1 MSADRQSPERRHRWP
16 VPSRAVPRIIGTAT
30 AVIGLLDVISA
41 VFPAFRNGRMH
52 HMAAVFP
59 GTVST
64 LAGAT
69 SIVTG
74 ILLLMLA
81 HALKRGKVRAWWA
94 TVALLPVGA
103 ATQLIYRHSYFGA
116 CVSLVLLA
124 VLVRNRREFTAL
136 SDPRTRWRALLNFVT
151 LSATAFALGLVITS
165 AHPASERGNPGLLD
179 RCQHVMLGLFGVEG
193 PVGYT
198 SDRVGDLVG
207 YSLGGLG
214 LLIAASTAYLALR
227 PARPVAELSEADEAR
242 LRALLARHGGRDSLG
257 HFALRRDKSVVF
269 SPSGKAAVCYRVVSG
284 VALAGGDPIGDVEAW
299 PGAIESFVDL
309 ARAHAWLPAIV
320 GCSET
325 GAEVWTRETGLD
337 ALELGDEAIVD
348 TDRFT
353 LEGRAMRNVRQMVKR
368 IERAGYVTRV
378 RRVRELG
385 EDEKQQ
391 VRLAADAWRGTD
403 TERGFSMALGRFGE
417 DVDGDCVVVTAHKEP
432 DPGAAHPELGD
443 LRAVLH
449 FVPWGRDGMSL
460 EMMRRDRAADPGLNE
475 LLIVAAL
482 QQAPGLGVARV
493 SLNFAMF
500 RSALAR
506 GERIGAGPVLR
517 GWRGLLVF
525 LSRWF
530 QIESLYKFNAK
541 FQPEWVPRF
550 LVFPNSRDLP
560 RIGFATMQAEGFV
573 TLSLPLPD
581 AVQRFLPGR
590 ARRPHRQRSG
600 YAAPLDHAA
609 AGVARGACAEGEGG
623 EGGEGADKRSA
634 VA

>member
-1 MSADRQSPERRHRWP
+1 MSADRACASRSRRWRLK
-16 VPSRAVPRIIGTAT
+16 PSAVPGILGTAA
-30 AVIGLLDVISA
+30 AVIGLLDVVSA

-52 HMAAVFP
+52 HLAAVFP
-59 GTVST
+59 GTVSS
-64 LAGAT
+64 LAAAT
-69 SIVTG
+69 SVVTG

-94 TVALLPVGA
+94 AVVLLPVGA
-103 ATQLIYRHSYFGA
+103 ATQLIYRHSVFGA
-116 CVSLVLLA
+116 VVSLGLLGVLIA
-124 VLVRNRREFTAL
+124 YRAEFTAL
-136 SDPRTRWRALLNFVT
+136 SDPRTRWRAALNFVG
-151 LSATAFALGLVITS
+151 LSLGAFALGLVITS
-165 AHPASERGNPGLLD
+165 AHPSSERGSPGFLD
-179 RCQHVMLGLFGVEG
+179 RCQHVLYGLFGVSG
-193 PVGYT
+193 PVAYT
-198 SDRVGDLVG
+198 SDRVGDVVG

-214 LLIAASTAYLALR
+214 LLIAASTAYLVLR
-227 PARPVAELSEADEAR
+227 PARPVSELSEADEDR
-242 LRALLARHGGRDSLG
+242 LRALLARHGARDSLG

-284 VALAGGDPIGDVEAW
+284 VMLAGGDPVGDVEAW
-299 PGAIESFVDL
+299 PGAIEQFMEL
-309 ARAHAWLPAIV
+309 ARAHAWLPAVV

-325 GAEVWTRETGLD
+325 GGEVWTRETGLD
-337 ALELGDEAIVD
+337 ALELGDEAIVRTAD
-348 TDRFT
+348 FT
-353 LEGRAMRNVRQMVKR
+353 LQGRAMRNVRQMVKR
-368 IERAGYVTRV
+368 IERSGYVCRV
-378 RRVRELG
+378 RRVRELT
-385 EDEKQQ
+385 EDEKHR

-417 DVDGDCVVVTAHKEP
+417 ELDGDCVVVTAHKEREQ
-432 DPGAAHPELGD
+432 GAPHPELGD

-449 FVPWGRDGMSL
+449 FVPWGADGMSL
-460 EMMRRDRAADPGLNE
+460 ELMRRDRAADPGLNE

-482 QQAPGLGVARV
+482 QQAPALGVARV

-560 RIGFATMQAEGFV
+560 RIGFAIMQAEGFV
-573 TLSLPLPD
+573 TLSLPLPA

-590 ARRPHRQRSG
+590 AKRPPHRHKSG
-600 YAAPLDHAA
+600 YATAVDHREPSP
-609 AGVARGACAEGEGG
+609 VA
-623 EGGEGADKRSA
+623 
-634 VA
+634 

>member
-1 MSADRQSPERRHRWP
+1 MSADRAEPRRRLGP
-16 VPSRAVPRIIGTAT
+16 LRPSAVPRIMGTAA
-30 AVIGLLDVISA
+30 AVIGLLDVVSA

-59 GTVST
+59 GTVSS
-64 LAGAT
+64 LAAAT
-69 SIVTG
+69 SVVTG

-81 HALKRGKVRAWWA
+81 HALKRGKSRAWWA
-94 TVALLPVGA
+94 AVTLMPVGA
-103 ATQLIYRHSYFGA
+103 ATQLIYRHSIFGA
-116 CVSLVLLA
+116 VVSLGLLGL
-124 VLVRNRREFTAL
+124 LVRYRGEFTAL
-136 SDPRTRWRALLNFVT
+136 SDPRTRWRAAANFVG
-151 LSATAFALGLVITS
+151 LSTFAFALGLVITS
-165 AHPASERGNPGLLD
+165 AHPSSERGAPGFAD
-179 RCQHVMLGLFGVEG
+179 RCEHVLWGLFGFEG
-193 PVGYT
+193 PVEYT
-198 SDRVGDLVG
+198 SDRVNDIVA

-214 LLIAASTAYLALR
+214 LLIACSTVYLLLR
-227 PARPVAELSEADEAR
+227 PARPVAELGEEDERR
-242 LRALLARHGGRDSLG
+242 LRALLERHGARDSLG

-299 PGAIESFVDL
+299 PGAIEQFMEL
-309 ARAHAWLPAIV
+309 ARAHAWLPAVV

-325 GAEVWTRETGLD
+325 GGEVWTRETGLD
-337 ALELGDEAIVD
+337 ALELGDEAIVQTAD
-348 TDRFT
+348 FT
-353 LEGRAMRNVRQMVKR
+353 LQGRAMRNVRQMVKR
-368 IERAGYVTRV
+368 IERSGYVCRV
-378 RRVRELG
+378 RRVRDLSA
-385 EDEKQQ
+385 DEKQA

-417 DVDGDCVVVTAHKEP
+417 EADGDCVVVTAHKEREP
-432 DPGAAHPELGD
+432 GDPHPELGD

-460 EMMRRDRAADPGLNE
+460 ELMRRDRSADPGLNE

-482 QQAPGLGVARV
+482 QEAPALGVARV

-541 FQPEWVPRF
+541 FQPAWVPRF

-560 RIGFATMQAEGFV
+560 RIGFAIMQAEGFV
-573 TLSLPLPD
+573 TLSLPLPEL
-581 AVQRFLPGR
+581 VQRFLPGR
-590 ARRPHRQRSG
+590 AKRPPHGRQSG
-600 YAAPLDHAA
+600 YAAGAA
-609 AGVARGACAEGEGG
+609 APEEEGRGN
-623 EGGEGADKRSA
+623 RHA

>member
-1 MSADRQSPERRHRWP
+1 MSSAQARRLRWP
-16 VPSRAVPRIIGTAT
+16 LRSSAVPKIIGTAT

-52 HMAAVFP
+52 HLAALFP
-59 GTVST
+59 GTVSS
-64 LAGAT
+64 LAAAT
-69 SIVTG
+69 AIVTG

-81 HALKRGKVRAWWA
+81 HALKRGKQRAWWA
-94 TVALLPVGA
+94 TVVLMPVGA
-103 ATQLIYRHSYFGA
+103 ATQLIYRHSFFGA
-116 CVSLVLLA
+116 AVSLALLGVLI
-124 VLVRNRREFTAL
+124 RYRHEFQAL
-136 SDPRTRWRALLNFVT
+136 SDPRTRWRAVLNFAL
-151 LSATAFALGLVITS
+151 LSTVAFGLGLVITS
-165 AHPASERGNPGLLD
+165 AHPAADRGTPGLTARL
-179 RCQHVMLGLFGVEG
+179 QHVLYGLFGFQG
-193 PVGYT
+193 PVHYT
-198 SDRVGDLVG
+198 SDRVNDVVG

-214 LLIAASTAYLALR
+214 LLVAISTVYLVLR
-227 PARPVAELSEADEAR
+227 PGRPVAELSEDDEER
-242 LRALLARHGGRDSLG
+242 LRALLARHGARDSLG

-284 VALAGGDPIGDVEAW
+284 VMLAGGDPIGDVEAW
-299 PGAIESFVDL
+299 PGAICRFMEL
-309 ARAHAWLPAIV
+309 AREHAWLPAVV

-325 GAEVWTRETGLD
+325 GGEVWTRQTGLD

-348 TDRFT
+348 SAAFT
-353 LEGRAMRNVRQMVKR
+353 LQGRAMRNVRQMVSR
-368 IERAGYVTRV
+368 IERSGYACRV
-378 RRVRELG
+378 RRVSELTEG
-385 EDEKQQ
+385 EKDR

-417 DVDGDCVVVTAHKEP
+417 QADGDCVVVTAHKAREA
-432 DPGAAHPELGD
+432 GAPQPELGD

-449 FVPWGRDGMSL
+449 FVPWGADGMSL
-460 EMMRRDRAADPGLNE
+460 ELMRRDRAADPGLNE

-482 QQAPGLGVARV
+482 QQAPSLGISRV

-560 RIGFATMQAEGFV
+560 RIGFAIMQAEGFV
-573 TLSLPLPD
+573 TLSLPLP
-581 AVQRFLPGR
+581 AAIQRFLPGR
-590 ARRPHRQRSG
+590 AKRHPPAAKPG
-600 YAAPLDHAA
+600 YATEPAPRKHSAA
-609 AGVARGACAEGEGG
+609 A
-623 EGGEGADKRSA
+623 
-634 VA
+634 

>member
-1 MSADRQSPERRHRWP
+1 
-16 VPSRAVPRIIGTAT
+16 VPKIIGSAT
-30 AVIGLLDVISA
+30 AVIGLLDVVSA

-52 HMAAVFP
+52 HMAAFFP
-59 GTVST
+59 GTVSS
-64 LAGAT
+64 LAAAT
-69 SIVTG
+69 SVVTG

-81 HALKRGKVRAWWA
+81 HGLKRGKQRAWWA
-94 TVALLPVGA
+94 AVTLLPVGA
-103 ATQLIYRHSYFGA
+103 ATQIVYRHSFFGA
-116 CVSLVLLA
+116 LVSLGLMGLL
-124 VLVRNRREFTAL
+124 VKHRGQFTAL
-136 SDPRTRWRALLNFVT
+136 SDPRTRWRAAANFLV
-151 LSATAFALGLVITS
+151 LSTIAFSLGLVITS
-165 AHPASERGNPGLLD
+165 AHPAAERGNPGFTD
-179 RCQHVMLGLFGVEG
+179 RCLHVLYGLFGFSG
-193 PVGYT
+193 PVHYT
-198 SDRVGDLVG
+198 NDRVGDVVG

-214 LLIAASTAYLALR
+214 LLIAISTAYLVLR
-227 PARPVAELSEADEAR
+227 PARPVAELSAGDEAR
-242 LRALLARHGGRDSLG
+242 LRTLLARHGARDSLG

-284 VALAGGDPIGDVEAW
+284 VALASGDPIGDVEAW
-299 PGAIESFVDL
+299 PGAIERFMGL
-309 ARAHAWLPAIV
+309 ARAHAWLPAVV

-325 GAEVWTRETGLD
+325 GGEVWTRETDLD

-348 TDRFT
+348 TAGFT
-353 LEGRAMRNVRQMVKR
+353 LQGRAMRNVRQMVSR
-368 IERAGYVTRV
+368 IERAGYVCRV

-385 EDEKQQ
+385 EPDKQR

-417 DVDGDCVVVTAHKEP
+417 EADGDCVVVTAHKEREEG
-432 DPGAAHPELGD
+432 DPHPELGD

-449 FVPWGRDGMSL
+449 FVPWGADGMSL
-460 EMMRRDRAADPGLNE
+460 ELMRRDRSADPGLNE

-482 QQAPGLGVARV
+482 QRAPELGVKRV

-560 RIGFATMQAEGFV
+560 RIGFAIMQAEGFV

-581 AVQRFLPGR
+581 AIQRFLPGR
-590 ARRPHRQRSG
+590 ARRLRHQKGCG
-600 YAAPLDHAA
+600 YAADGSADATAA
-609 AGVARGACAEGEGG
+609 PGPRKESVVA
-623 EGGEGADKRSA
+623 
-634 VA
+634 

>member
-1 MSADRQSPERRHRWP
+1 MSAERAAERRYSRW
-16 VPSRAVPRIIGTAT
+16 VPQASAVPKIFGSAA
-30 AVIGLLDVISA
+30 AVIGLLDVVSA

-52 HMAAVFP
+52 RMAAFFP
-59 GTVST
+59 GTVSS
-64 LAGAT
+64 LAAAT
-69 SIVTG
+69 AVVTG

-81 HALKRGKVRAWWA
+81 HALKRGKQRAWWA
-94 TVALLPVGA
+94 TVVLLPVGA
-103 ATQLIYRHSYFGA
+103 ATQLIYRHSFFGA
-116 CVSLVLLA
+116 AVSLGLLA
-124 VLVRNRREFTAL
+124 LLVRHRGEFTAL
-136 SDPRTRWRALLNFVT
+136 SDPRTRWRALANLVG
-151 LSATAFALGLVITS
+151 LSALAFFLGLVITS
-165 AHPASERGNPGLLD
+165 AHPSSERGNPGFMD
-179 RCQHVMLGLFGVEG
+179 RCLHVLYGLFGFEG
-193 PVGYT
+193 PVRYT
-198 SDRVGDLVG
+198 SDHVDDLVG

-214 LLIAASTAYLALR
+214 LLIACSTVYLVLR
-227 PARPVAELSEADEAR
+227 PARPVAELSEAEEDR
-242 LRALLARHGGRDSLG
+242 LRALLARHGARDSLG

-284 VALAGGDPIGDVEAW
+284 VALASGDPIGDVEAW
-299 PGAIESFVDL
+299 PGAIDAFTDL
-309 ARAHAWLPAIV
+309 ARAHAWLPAVV

-325 GAEVWTRETGLD
+325 GGEVWTRETGLD

-348 TDRFT
+348 AADFT
-353 LEGRAMRNVRQMVKR
+353 LSGRAMRNVRQMVKR
-368 IERAGYVTRV
+368 IERSGYECRV

-385 EDEKQQ
+385 EDERQR

-417 DVDGDCVVVTAHKEP
+417 EADGDCVVVTAHKERETDAP
-432 DPGAAHPELGD
+432 HPELGD

-449 FVPWGRDGMSL
+449 FVPWGEDGMSL
-460 EMMRRDRAADPGLNE
+460 ELMRRDRSADPGLNE
-475 LLIVAAL
+475 LLIVTAL
-482 QQAPGLGVARV
+482 QQAPGLGVNRV

-560 RIGFATMQAEGFV
+560 RIGFAIMQAEGFV

-581 AVQRFLPGR
+581 LLQRFLPGR
-590 ARRPHRQRSG
+590 ASRAPHRHKPC
-600 YAAPLDHAA
+600 YAEVQDPHHRRAIA
-609 AGVARGACAEGEGG
+609 
-623 EGGEGADKRSA
+623 
-634 VA
+634 

>member
-1 MSADRQSPERRHRWP
+1 MSADRACASRSRRWRLK
-16 VPSRAVPRIIGTAT
+16 PSAVPGILGTAA
-30 AVIGLLDVISA
+30 AVIGLLDVVSA

-59 GTVST
+59 GTVSS
-64 LAGAT
+64 LAAAT
-69 SIVTG
+69 SVVTG

-81 HALKRGKVRAWWA
+81 HALKRGKSRAWWA
-94 TVALLPVGA
+94 AVVLLPVGA
-103 ATQLIYRHSYFGA
+103 ATQLIYRHSGFGA
-116 CVSLVLLA
+116 VVSLGLLGVLIGYRA
-124 VLVRNRREFTAL
+124 EFTAL
-136 SDPRTRWRALLNFVT
+136 SDPRTRWRAALNFVG
-151 LSATAFALGLVITS
+151 LSLGAFALGLVITS
-165 AHPASERGNPGLLD
+165 AHPSSERGSPGFLD
-179 RCQHVMLGLFGVEG
+179 RCQHVLYGLFGVSG
-193 PVGYT
+193 PVAYT
-198 SDRVGDLVG
+198 SDRVGDVVG

-214 LLIAASTAYLALR
+214 LLIAASTAYLVLR
-227 PARPVAELSEADEAR
+227 PARPVAELSEADEDR
-242 LRALLARHGGRDSLG
+242 LRALLARHGARDSLG

-284 VALAGGDPIGDVEAW
+284 VMLAGGDPIGDVEAW
-299 PGAIESFVDL
+299 PGAIEQFMEL
-309 ARAHAWLPAIV
+309 ARAHAWLPAVV

-325 GAEVWTRETGLD
+325 GGEVWTRETGLD
-337 ALELGDEAIVD
+337 ALELGDEAIVRTAD
-348 TDRFT
+348 FT
-353 LEGRAMRNVRQMVKR
+353 LTGRAMRNVRQMVKR
-368 IERAGYVTRV
+368 IERSGYVCRV
-378 RRVRELG
+378 RRVRELT
-385 EDEKQQ
+385 EDEKHR

-417 DVDGDCVVVTAHKEP
+417 ELDGDCVVVTAHKEREQ
-432 DPGAAHPELGD
+432 GAPHPELGD

-449 FVPWGRDGMSL
+449 FVPWGADGMSL
-460 EMMRRDRAADPGLNE
+460 ELMRRDRAADPGLNE

-482 QQAPGLGVARV
+482 QQASALGVARV

-560 RIGFATMQAEGFV
+560 RIGFAIMQAEGFV
-573 TLSLPLPD
+573 TLSLPLPA

-590 ARRPHRQRSG
+590 AKRPPHRHKSG
-600 YAAPLDHAA
+600 YATAVDH
-609 AGVARGACAEGEGG
+609 REP
-623 EGGEGADKRSA
+623 SA

>member
-1 MSADRQSPERRHRWP
+1 
-16 VPSRAVPRIIGTAT
+16 VPKIMGTAA
-30 AVIGLLDVISA
+30 AVIGLLDVVSA

-52 HMAAVFP
+52 ALAAIFP
-59 GTVST
+59 GTVSS
-64 LAGAT
+64 LAAAT
-69 SIVTG
+69 SVVSG

-81 HALKRGKVRAWWA
+81 HALKRGKQRAWWA
-94 TVALLPVGA
+94 AVSLLPVA
-103 ATQLIYRHSYFGA
+103 AASQVIYRHSFFGA
-116 CVSLVLLA
+116 LVSLALMALLLRHRA
-124 VLVRNRREFTAL
+124 QFTAL
-136 SDPRTRWRALLNFVT
+136 SDPRTRWRAAANFVG
-151 LSATAFALGLVITS
+151 LSAFAFSLGLIITS
-165 AHPASERGNPGLLD
+165 AHPASESGNPGFAD
-179 RCQHVMLGLFGVEG
+179 RCRHVLFGLFGFEG
-193 PVGYT
+193 PVRYT
-198 SDRVGDLVG
+198 SERVGDVVG

-214 LLIAASTAYLALR
+214 LLIVCSTAYLVLR
-227 PARPVAELSEADEAR
+227 PARPVAELSAEDEIR
-242 LRALLARHGGRDSLG
+242 LRVLLTRHGARDSLG

-284 VALAGGDPIGDVEAW
+284 VALASGDPIGDVEAW
-299 PGAIESFVDL
+299 PGAIDCFMAL
-309 ARAHAWLPAIV
+309 ARAHAWLPAVV

-325 GAEVWTRETGLD
+325 GGEVWTRETALD

-348 TDRFT
+348 TARFT

-368 IERAGYVTRV
+368 IERSGYVCRV
-378 RRVRELG
+378 RRVRELS
-385 EDEKQQ
+385 ETEKQQ

-417 DVDGDCVVVTAHKEP
+417 HADGDCVVVTAHKEREE
-432 DPGAAHPELGD
+432 GAPHPELGD

-449 FVPWGRDGMSL
+449 FVPWGADGMSL
-460 EMMRRDRAADPGLNE
+460 ELMRRDRSADPGLNE

-482 QQAPGLGVARV
+482 QQAPDLGVVRV

-560 RIGFATMQAEGFV
+560 RIGFAIMQAEGFV
-573 TLSLPLPD
+573 TLSLPLPE
-581 AVQRFLPGR
+581 ALQRFLPGR
-590 ARRPHRQRSG
+590 AGRLAHNKPCG
-600 YAAPLDHAA
+600 YAAETTSGAA
-609 AGVARGACAEGEGG
+609 TPDPRTKSVVA
-623 EGGEGADKRSA
+623 
-634 VA
+634 